1 MRRGLTLI
9 EVVIVLAIVTVL
21 MGSVGLALAE
31 ILEASDFARNLIIA
45 NFESQRAMTEI
56 CRTLT
61 ASSRRKDSP
70 YRPRNHNGELAFR
83 MVRDFNA
90 SEEKAVYADFFV
102 CYYLDDDT
110 NTLRRRFRIAA
121 GSNPGGLITGPNP
134 YHSAWQQI
142 QQLFPGPADQEVGRF
157 ITEFS
162 FSIDDDLGIVSV
174 SIVSTVGSGQT
185 QASVRKSAS
194 VRPFNAD

>member
-1 MRRGLTLI
+1 MRRGLTLV
-9 EVVIVLAIVTVL
+9 EVVIVLGIITVL
-21 MGSVGLALAE
+21 MGSVGFALAE

-56 CRTLT
+56 CRSLT

-102 CYYLDDDT
+102 CYYLDNNT
-110 NTLRRRFRIAA
+110 NTLRRRFRAPNGA
-121 GSNPGGLITGPNP
+121 DPGDIITGPDP
-134 YHSAWQQI
+134 YYSAWQQI
-142 QQLFPGPADQEVGRF
+142 QQLFPGPANQEVGRF
-157 ITEFS
+157 ITEFT

-174 SIVSTVGSGQT
+174 SVVSTVGSGET
-185 QASVRKSAS
+185 RATVRKSAS
-194 VRPFNAD
+194 VRPFNTD